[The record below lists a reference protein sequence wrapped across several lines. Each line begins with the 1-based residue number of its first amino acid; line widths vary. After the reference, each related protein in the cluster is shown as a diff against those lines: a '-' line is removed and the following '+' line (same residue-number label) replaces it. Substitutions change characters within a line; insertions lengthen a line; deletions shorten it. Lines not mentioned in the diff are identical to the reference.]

1 MTIKFMTGVAG
12 TLINIYRPDDLKTPI
27 ATVDAADDP
36 EDMRGQIRD
45 AVQTAYDMGV
55 KSVYEMPIW
64 AASKFPVTR
73 PAVGAHVLAWNETG
87 GFIGNGIA
95 TETRESGIGIRLQDG
110 SLLDSNHVIRW
121 VYSLQSDK

>member
-1 MTIKFMTGVAG
+1 MSDFKTDVKGSVV
-12 TLINIYRPDDLKTPI
+12 LIYKDDNLQTPV
-27 ATVDAADDP
+27 ATVNSADDV
-36 EDMRGQIRD
+36 EDMRGQIRE
-45 AVQTAYDMGV
+45 AVQTAYDLGV

-95 TETRESGIGIRLQDG
+95 TETRESGIAIRFQDG

-121 VYSLQSDK
+121 VYALQSDK